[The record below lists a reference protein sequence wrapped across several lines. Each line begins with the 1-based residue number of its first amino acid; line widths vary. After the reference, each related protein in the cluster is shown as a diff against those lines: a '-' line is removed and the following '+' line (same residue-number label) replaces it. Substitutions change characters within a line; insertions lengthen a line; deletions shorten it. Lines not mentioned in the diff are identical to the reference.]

1 MSEQKL
7 VNPKKLYPMVTIES
21 IDPEIFEKVVKETK
35 NGTEIPPVRVIYFE
49 GYYFI
54 WEGNYEM
61 LAANILGREKIAIE
75 EVSFA
80 EQNARQQEERIKEK
94 LKAVGKNALYD
105 FEALGGFVYS
115 EYPAFYEK
123 D

>member
-21 IDPEIFEKVVKETK
+21 IDPGILEKVVKETK
-35 NGTEIPPVRVIYFE
+35 NGAEIPPVRVVCFE

-61 LAANILGREKIAIE
+61 LAANILGRERITIE

-80 EQNARQQEERIKEK
+80 EQNTMQQEEKIKK
-94 LKAVGKNALYD
+94 QLKAVGKNALYD

-115 EYPAFYEK
+115 EHPAFYEK